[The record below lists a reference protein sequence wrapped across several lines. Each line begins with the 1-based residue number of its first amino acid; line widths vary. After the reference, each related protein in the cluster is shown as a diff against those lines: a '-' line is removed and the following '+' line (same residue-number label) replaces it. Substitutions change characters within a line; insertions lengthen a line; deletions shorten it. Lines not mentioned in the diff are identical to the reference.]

1 MIDRKEQLQKA
12 IITNDMNLVVQF
24 YEFVFSEKAPKT
36 IIEKKDNSVE
46 VMKDIRRVVD
56 LLSGYIVEGAAP
68 PKTATKKAIVKTSP
82 KPKKQEVLASSS
94 DMIFI
99 SSKEFELPEDGIPEY
114 AEMMKKLSKRKK
126 TTREPYRP
134 KMIHC
139 DSCNKEFDY
148 NKEYPAGQLESGP
161 NAKPKCNN
169 CRSK

>member
-68 PKTATKKAIVKTSP
+68 PKTATKKAIVKTSS
-82 KPKKQEVLASSS
+82 KPKKQ
-94 DMIFI
+94 
-99 SSKEFELPEDGIPEY
+99 
-114 AEMMKKLSKRKK
+114 
-126 TTREPYRP
+126 
-134 KMIHC
+134 
-139 DSCNKEFDY
+139 
-148 NKEYPAGQLESGP
+148 
-161 NAKPKCNN
+161 
-169 CRSK
+169 